1 MSPLVGFILLVL
13 ADHTHWEG
21 ADMLRSS
28 ETPSSEASLGTL
40 DKCSGKDKK
49 ALCVTEKKLEPHGTR

>member
-28 ETPSSEASLGTL
+28 ETPSSEGQPGDPGQVL
-40 DKCSGKDKK
+40 
-49 ALCVTEKKLEPHGTR
+49 R